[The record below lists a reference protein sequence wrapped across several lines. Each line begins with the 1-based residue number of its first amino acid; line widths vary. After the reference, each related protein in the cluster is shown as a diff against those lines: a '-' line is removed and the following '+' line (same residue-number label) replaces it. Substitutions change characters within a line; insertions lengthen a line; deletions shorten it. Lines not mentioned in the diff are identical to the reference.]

1 MKKTDVLT
9 IPNALT
15 LLRLLLIVPIVV
27 FILKEEYLIALLFVA
42 LSALTDVLD
51 GIIARRFGQVSDLGK
66 IIDPIAD
73 KLTQCALI
81 VCLVKRFRAMLFM
94 IISFIVREGVVGF
107 FSMYTFKKTK
117 RVTSSRW
124 YGKVNTVIIYGVMGM
139 LLLFPHM
146 PIHLAEGA
154 IWFSTILMQFSLI
167 AYTFHYIR
175 TLQAYNKENE

>member
-1 MKKTDVLT
+1 MKKEEVLT

-15 LLRLLLIVPIVV
+15 LLRLFLIVPIVI
-27 FILKEEYLIALLFVA
+27 FILKEKYLVALIFVA

-81 VCLVKRFRAMLFM
+81 LCLIKRFRSMIFM
-94 IISFIVREGVVGF
+94 IISFVVREGVVGF

-117 RVTSSRW
+117 RVTSARW

-139 LLLFPHM
+139 LLFFPHM
-146 PIHLAEGA
+146 PIALAEGA
-154 IWFSTILMQFSLI
+154 IWFSTILMQISLI
-167 AYTFHYIR
+167 LYTLYYIR
-175 TLQAYNKENE
+175 ILERHHKKNE